1 MKPTNDYQAVKE
13 MYIKAY
19 QDKIEFTTDFFIK
32 ETLNEIIENG
42 ITKEAYDVLK
52 QWTKEL
58 VAYQNALEDLNN
70 FQI

>member
-1 MKPTNDYQAVKE
+1 MKPTNDYQTIKKT
-13 MYIKAY
+13 YIKAY
-19 QDKIEFTTDFFIK
+19 QDKIEFTTEIFIK
-32 ETLNEIIENG
+32 ETLGEIVENG

-58 VAYQNALEDLNN
+58 MAYQSALEDLNN